1 MLVYYSSAS
10 GNTQRFIEQL
20 KLPAIRLLDSTSGS
34 LPEIAKLEPEITK
47 QQLEI
52 TKLQPEITEPFVL
65 VCPTYADGFG
75 QGAVPKAVIQALN
88 QQHIRSLL
96 RGVIASGN
104 RNFGELFAHSGTVI
118 AKKCNVPVLYRF
130 ELAGT
135 PQDVQAVRQGLTKF
149 WKHNGQSIHS

>member
-20 KLPAIRLLDSTSGS
+20 KLPAIRLLDCTSDS
-34 LPEIAKLEPEITK
+34 LPGIAKLQPEV
-47 QQLEI
+47 

-118 AKKCNVPVLYRF
+118 AKKCNVPILYRF

>member
-20 KLPAIRLLDSTSGS
+20 KLPAIRLLDGSSGS
-34 LPEIAKLEPEITK
+34 PPEIAKLQPET
-47 QQLEI
+47 

-118 AKKCNVPVLYRF
+118 AKKCNVPILYRF